1 MAQRKSQDRYGFNMD
16 FLSMVPSTVDMQQAR
31 VPPGSTYIE
40 FVERQMELPRSFL
53 AEDKVMPPNSILH
66 SEHRRRLK
74 LRVCSLG
81 TSWAMDRKYSI
92 LFAYDAIIPTIHVA
106 AVYLNGGL
114 MQGVPPI
121 CDDREYRE
129 LCALYLE
136 EELKDRVDAARQAAI
151 RDFLA
156 EVNVEKYLRQHL
168 AGR

>member
-1 MAQRKSQDRYGFNMD
+1 MAQRKDRYGFNMD
-16 FLSMVPSTVDMQQAR
+16 FLSMVPPAVEIQQAR

-53 AEDKVMPPNSILH
+53 AEDKAMPPNSILH

-81 TSWAMDRKYSI
+81 TSWAMDRRYSI
-92 LFAYDAIIPTIHVA
+92 SFAYDAITHTIHVA

-114 MQGVPPI
+114 MQGVPPL

-136 EELKDRVDAARQAAI
+136 EELYDRVVAARQAAV
-151 RDFLA
+151 RDFLM
-156 EVNVEKYLRQHL
+156 EVNAEKYLRQHL
-168 AGR
+168 AGK